1 MKHDSHPEKHEV
13 KIFCTG
19 GTLDKVYFDALSD
32 YRIGEP
38 VVNDILEEALAGFS
52 FEVVSILKKDSL
64 DITAEDRQ
72 RIVDHV
78 MAEPRTHILITHGTD
93 TMVETAR
100 CLQEIKGK
108 TIVLTGAMQPAR
120 FRRTDANFNI
130 GYAIA
135 AAQHLP
141 YGVYLAMNGQV
152 FTPQAV
158 HKNREAGQFEHFQGN
173 VADEKLMPE
182 A

>member
-1 MKHDSHPEKHEV
+1 MTHDPHLEKHQV

-38 VVNDILEEALAGFS
+38 VVGDILEEALAGFP
-52 FEVVSILKKDSL
+52 FEVESILKKDSL
-64 DITAEDRQ
+64 DISAEDRRQ
-72 RIVDHV
+72 IVDHV
-78 MAEPRTHILITHGTD
+78 RVEPCAHVLITHGTD
-93 TMVETAR
+93 TMVETAL
-100 CLQEIKGK
+100 CLQEIPDK

-120 FRRTDANFNI
+120 FRRTDAIFNI

-135 AAQHLP
+135 ATQHLP
-141 YGVYLAMNGQV
+141 HGVYLAMNGQI

-158 HKNREAGQFEHFQGN
+158 QKNREAGQFEYARGD
-173 VADEKLMPE
+173 VADKN
-182 A
+182 